1 MADKKKKRKKKKSKS
16 IRAFWITLA
25 LTIFAGGILLLGSMA
40 TSKLDRSALVTYG
53 KAMLQ
58 RVIGGENGG
67 QDLTRS
73 ERYGYAQENQDAQ
86 KSPDAQEIQ
95 SVSEAPNVSE
105 SRKPQKNGTGDAV
118 VTTPPTGELTEQDT
132 AEKDGGAE
140 IPIDDSLQ
148 QLYASGEFTIED
160 KVYVKETA
168 DPEEV
173 SLVFAGDILF
183 DDNYAIMARLKQR
196 GGAIEN
202 SISTDMLEVMR
213 SADIFM
219 VNNEFPY
226 SNRGEPTP
234 DKKFTFRGRP
244 EYASYLLDMG
254 ADIVSLANN
263 HASDYGTISLTDTID
278 VLNSINMPFVGA
290 GRNLEEA
297 AQTAYFVAND
307 MKIAILSATQIER
320 MENPA
325 TKGATDNSPGVFRC
339 LNIDRLLHEIQ
350 EAKRVSDFVIVY
362 IHWGT
367 ESTDQI
373 DWAQRE
379 QAPKIAEAGA
389 DLIIGDHPH
398 VLQPIGYCGDVP
410 VVYSLGNY
418 LFNSKAQDTCL
429 VRAVLDTNG
438 MKSLQFI
445 PGRQQ
450 DCSVTM
456 HYGEEKE
463 RVLTYMRSISPGVNI
478 DADGYITKQ

>member
-1 MADKKKKRKKKKSKS
+1 M
-16 IRAFWITLA
+16 
-25 LTIFAGGILLLGSMA
+25 LTIAVGCAALLGSYA
-40 TSKLDRSALVTYG
+40 VG
-53 KAMLQ
+53 KADGGELSVCAKGFLQ
-58 RVIGGENGG
+58 RVVAGEKGGIAQAEEDGEGKSDGRVPSASDENKSVG
-67 QDLTRS
+67 
-73 ERYGYAQENQDAQ
+73 ERQTSPADDAPGE
-86 KSPDAQEIQ
+86 SAFAETAGEGDAGEPE
-95 SVSEAPNVSE
+95 SEAEGSGSDE
-105 SRKPQKNGTGDAV
+105 IEQWYADNGF
-118 VTTPPTGELTEQDT
+118 T
-132 AEKDGGAE
+132 A
-140 IPIDDSLQ
+140 Q
-148 QLYASGEFTIED
+148 D
-160 KVYVKETA
+160 KVYRKETA
-168 DPEEV
+168 DPQEV

-196 GGAIEN
+196 GGAIES
-202 SISTDMLEVMR
+202 SISADMLEIMR
-213 SADIFM
+213 GADIFM
-219 VNNEFPY
+219 LNNEFPY
-226 SNRGEPTP
+226 SDRGEPTP
-234 DKKFTFRGRP
+234 DKTFTFRGRP

-254 ADIVSLANN
+254 VDIVSLANN

-278 VLNSINMPFVGA
+278 VLSNINMPFVGA

-297 AQTAYFVAND
+297 AQTAYFVANGI
-307 MKIAILSATQIER
+307 KIAILSATQIER

-339 LNIDRLLHEIQ
+339 LNIDRLLLEIQ
-350 EAKRVSDFVIVY
+350 KAKQNSDFVIVY

-367 ESTDQI
+367 ESTDEI

-410 VVYSLGNY
+410 VIYSLGNY

-429 VRAVLDTNG
+429 VKAVLDSEG
-438 MKSLQFI
+438 LKSLQFI

-463 RVLTYMRSISPGVNI
+463 RVLTYMRSISPGVNL
-478 DADGYITKQ
+478 DPDGYITKQ